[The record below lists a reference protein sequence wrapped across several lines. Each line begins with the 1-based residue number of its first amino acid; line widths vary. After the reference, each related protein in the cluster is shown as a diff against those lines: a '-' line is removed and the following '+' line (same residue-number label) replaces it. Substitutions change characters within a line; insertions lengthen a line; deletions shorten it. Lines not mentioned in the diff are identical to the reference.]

1 MSLLEIGGADSIAA
15 FNEALNADW
24 MMISGGS
31 KSSVRLSSAS
41 LYGIA
46 AIAHISGETPK
57 VRHGAVAPDA
67 MAACEQNTASVQ
79 LPVRELKNK
88 LTCVAMVSQLM
99 GDEYLVS
106 SRVFCAVIHP
116 PAGLCSDSVS
126 GDCRCNPH
134 AAITLACISGCE

>member
-15 FNEALNADW
+15 FNDALNADW
-24 MMISGGS
+24 TISGGS

>member
-1 MSLLEIGGADSIAA
+1 MILATKAPSVLRRMSLLEIGGADSIAA
-15 FNEALNADW
+15 FNDALNADW
-24 MMISGGS
+24 TISGGS

-67 MAACEQNTASVQ
+67 MAA
-79 LPVRELKNK
+79 
-88 LTCVAMVSQLM
+88 CVAMVSQLM

-134 AAITLACISGCE
+134 AAITLACISGAE

>member
-15 FNEALNADW
+15 FNDALNADW
-24 MMISGGS
+24 TISGGS

-67 MAACEQNTASVQ
+67 MAACKQNTASFT
-79 LPVRELKNK
+79 LLVRALK
-88 LTCVAMVSQLM
+88 
-99 GDEYLVS
+99 
-106 SRVFCAVIHP
+106 
-116 PAGLCSDSVS
+116 
-126 GDCRCNPH
+126 
-134 AAITLACISGCE
+134 

>member
-1 MSLLEIGGADSIAA
+1 MILATKAPSVLRRMSLLEIGGADSIAA
-15 FNEALNADW
+15 FNDALNADW
-24 MMISGGS
+24 TISGGS

-67 MAACEQNTASVQ
+67 MAACKQNTTSFT
-79 LPVRELKNK
+79 LPVWTEIEIGNRNK

-116 PAGLCSDSVS
+116 PAGLCSDS
-126 GDCRCNPH
+126 
-134 AAITLACISGCE
+134 

>member
-24 MMISGGS
+24 KISGGS

-57 VRHGAVAPDA
+57 VRHGAVAPDS
-67 MAACEQNTASVQ
+67 MAA
-79 LPVRELKNK
+79 
-88 LTCVAMVSQLM
+88 CVAMVSQLM

-134 AAITLACISGCE
+134 AAITLACISGAE